1 MERTAV
7 KKNFSGKLHQLPK
20 SQTKIDHVEKIA
32 AVCRLIENSSQLP
45 PLQELAREA
54 GLSQYHLHRLFKQ
67 VTGLTPK
74 AYGQAHRRNL
84 VQASLTEASSIT
96 EALYQAGYSSSGR
109 FYEEAD
115 QTLGMKPQNYRNGG
129 KDSTIYFALGKF
141 SLGEILVARSERG
154 ICAILMGDD
163 AEALLADLQERFK
176 NATLIGGDS
185 DFEKVVAAVIAF
197 VEAPADPEKALKL
210 PLDIQGT
217 VFQQRVWQTLQK
229 IPAGQ
234 TVTYSDIAAA
244 IGAPQAVRA
253 VASACAANKLA
264 VVIPCHRV
272 IRQDGSLSGY
282 RWGLARKQAL
292 LDRESP

>member
-7 KKNFSGKLHQLPK
+7 NKNRSGKSHQLPK
-20 SQTKIDHVEKIA
+20 AHSKTDTVAKIA
-32 AVCRLIENSSQLP
+32 AVCRLIESASDLP
-45 PLQELAREA
+45 PLQELAKEA

-67 VTGLTPK
+67 VTGLTPR
-74 AYGQAHRRNL
+74 AYGQAHRRRL
-84 VQASLTEASSIT
+84 LQASLKEANSIT

-109 FYEEAD
+109 FYEDAD
-115 QTLGMKPQNYRNGG
+115 RSLGMKPQNYRDGG
-129 KDSTIYFALGKF
+129 KNSTIYFAVGKF
-141 SLGEILVARSERG
+141 SLGELLVARSERG

-163 AEALLADLQERFK
+163 PEELLADLQERFK
-176 NATLIGGDS
+176 RATFVGGDS

-217 VFQQRVWQTLQK
+217 AFQQRVWQALQK

-234 TVTYSDIAAA
+234 TVNYSDIAAV

-272 IRQDGSLSGY
+272 LRMDGNLSGY

-292 LDRESP
+292 LEREAP